1 MVFPRG
7 LQQAVATGS
16 HLIRPCLTLV
26 EREMQ
31 QHFKPGTTMT
41 LVIQSTGQLIHYSY
55 GPEYYNT
62 IHEFYFLN
70 TALRAFFLL
79 DYSL

>member
-1 MVFPRG
+1 
-7 LQQAVATGS
+7 
-16 HLIRPCLTLV
+16 
-26 EREMQ
+26 
-31 QHFKPGTTMT
+31 MT

-55 GPEYYNT
+55 GLEYYNT